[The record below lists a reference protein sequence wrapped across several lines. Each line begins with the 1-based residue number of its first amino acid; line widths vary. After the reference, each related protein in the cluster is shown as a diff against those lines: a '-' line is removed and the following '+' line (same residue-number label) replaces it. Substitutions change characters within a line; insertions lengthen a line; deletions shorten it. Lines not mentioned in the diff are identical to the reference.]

1 MKKTMYDLFADGA
14 AAEAE
19 RWRSS
24 TSWGEDDVMRQV
36 LMEDSAKDAA
46 LSGIIEL
53 ARLGGLQE
61 KGEEEEERR
70 LAAKLQRE
78 KAAILEA
85 GTHSGVSMRTMQV
98 MAEEIAQLRLRLSR
112 EENTRKAQIA
122 MGCLSEQRLRHE
134 VQMCRV
140 LAEGSWRHLT
150 QMRESVHSLTFQVQK
165 LTDMVQKSTDMAIS
179 TAQSSERSAVGLVEL
194 TGAVSSVVVNMTTLV
209 TALRAGEA
217 AQQRVEL
224 EALTGDAHTEGG
236 AIDGMRGVKASGG
249 MGESM
254 GNIDISMK
262 DLMHSTAP
270 RVQAAVAR
278 LERRDLM
285 VRNLMEMSEEDEDDG
300 MEDGGVARVARAKSD
315 RGRMARAGEG
325 RGGGGRGGRGGR
337 AEGRESVEPD
347 GGSGGGRGGGRRDGR
362 GAAGR
367 SHDELMQLV
376 GRRLEAARA
385 RYLQGLAAVTLQ
397 RSWRRHRLKRRLWA
411 VIQAGMGREARVA
424 AVWERVVRGT
434 LHRYYENRQRAREAA
449 LRVLSAA
456 SRGAAEEA
464 GRGRGGA
471 GRGRQGGRQGQGT
484 GGAKPFGRFRRL

>member
-61 KGEEEEERR
+61 KEEEEEERR
-70 LAAKLQRE
+70 LADKLQRE

-85 GTHSGVSMRTMQV
+85 GTHSGVAMRMMQV

-112 EENTRKAQIA
+112 EENARKAQTA

-134 VQMCRV
+134 VQTCRV

-150 QMRESVHSLTFQVQK
+150 QVRESVQSLTSQVQK
-165 LTDMVQKSTDMAIS
+165 LTDMVQKSADMAVS

-209 TALRAGEA
+209 TALRAGEM
-217 AQQRVEL
+217 AQQRAEL
-224 EALTGDAHTEGG
+224 EALTGDAPTEGG
-236 AIDGMRGVKASGG
+236 AVDRMRGVKAAGG

-254 GNIDISMK
+254 GNIESMK
-262 DLMHSTAP
+262 VLTHSTAP

-285 VRNLMEMSEEDEDDG
+285 ARNLMEMSEEDEDDG

-397 RSWRRHRLKRRLWA
+397 RSWRQHRLKRRLWA
-411 VIQAGMGREARVA
+411 VVQAGMGREARVV
-424 AVWERVVRGT
+424 AVWERVVRGM
-434 LHRYYENRQRAREAA
+434 LRRYYENRQRAREAA
-449 LRVLSAA
+449 MRVLNAA
-456 SRGAAEEA
+456 SRGAT
-464 GRGRGGA
+464 GGA
-471 GRGRQGGRQGQGT
+471 GRGRQGGSSRSGDRRRQ
-484 GGAKPFGRFRRL
+484 ALR